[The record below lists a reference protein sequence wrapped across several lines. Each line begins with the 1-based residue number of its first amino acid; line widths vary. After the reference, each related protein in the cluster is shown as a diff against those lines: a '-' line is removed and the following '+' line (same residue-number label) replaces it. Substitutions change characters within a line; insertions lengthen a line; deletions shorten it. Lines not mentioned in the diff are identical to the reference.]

1 MNDLFFRC
9 GPLAATIRISQ
20 CQNNRK
26 TRRRFPNE
34 TPTPLACKKCETAL
48 AVDEGQVETLT
59 MDEVMTGKGAA

>member
-9 GPLAATIRISQ
+9 GPLKATISIGQ
-20 CQNNRK
+20 CQTNRK
-26 TRRRFPNE
+26 SRRGLPNGA
-34 TPTPLACKKCETAL
+34 PAPLACRNCEQGK